1 MVEEFGYTHISTGDL
16 FRAEVAK
23 GSREGSMMK
32 EIMDKG
38 ELIPYQL
45 TVQVLINALIA
56 NPSKNY
62 LIDGF
67 PRARDQA
74 IHFENVVG
82 EAQSVLYFNTPMDV
96 CVARCM
102 ERSKNSGRTDDTEET
117 IMRRL

>member
-1 MVEEFGYTHISTGDL
+1 LVEEFGYTHISTGDL

-102 ERSKNSGRTDDTEET
+102 ERSKSSGRTDDTEET